1 MVDLQG
7 LETLG
12 SDEAEQRLS
21 RFIAENEKR
30 MTFAN
35 ITTAAKK
42 KIWRSLLETVV
53 SAAAAEPVGSKA
65 LAACRILSRDGT
77 DIDDCIE
84 TADVDLLMALSGIND
99 ATAAIAGN
107 KVGSTTFG
115 AVARQFE
122 GKKVLSNLIHKS
134 SVVRA
139 HSTRNGFVK
148 NILGVIQN
156 HKER

>member
-99 ATAAIAGN
+99 AAAAAAGN
-107 KVGSTTFG
+107 EVGSTTFD

>member
-42 KIWRSLLETVV
+42 KIWRSLLETVF
-53 SAAAAEPVGSKA
+53 SAAAAEPVGSQA

-99 ATAAIAGN
+99 AAAAAAGN
-107 KVGSTTFG
+107 EVGSTTFG